1 MRNYDDIINLQRPI
15 SKHPKMSLYQRSAQ
29 FAPFAALTGYDGQV
43 KETARLTDKRI
54 ELDEE
59 VKLILDMK
67 IQVIQEMLSNRPK
80 VEITYFI
87 PDTKKD
93 GGKYE
98 TIVNNVK
105 KIDNYNGQIIMQ
117 NDLIIDKNLLT
128 RRITISANN
137 VINEEQAEKE
147 NTFEQIDL
155 FTDYHE
161 LEKKHD
167 EEKKERNLQRSIL
180 DIKKKYGKN
189 AILKGMNFEDG
200 GTTIERNEQVG
211 GHKA

>member
-80 VEITYFI
+80 VEITYFV

-98 TIVNNVK
+98 TIVNIVK

-117 NDLIIDKNLLT
+117 NDLIIDIKD
-128 RRITISANN
+128 I
-137 VINEEQAEKE
+137 VDINSDIFK
-147 NTFEQIDL
+147 
-155 FTDYHE
+155 
-161 LEKKHD
+161 
-167 EEKKERNLQRSIL
+167 SIIF
-180 DIKKKYGKN
+180 D
-189 AILKGMNFEDG
+189 
-200 GTTIERNEQVG
+200 
-211 GHKA
+211 

>member
-1 MRNYDDIINLQRPI
+1 MSNKYDDIINL
-15 SKHPKMSLYQRSAQ
+15 SHHVSNKHPQMTLEARAAQ

-117 NDLIIDKNLLT
+117 NDLIIDIKD
-128 RRITISANN
+128 I
-137 VINEEQAEKE
+137 VDINSDIFK
-147 NTFEQIDL
+147 
-155 FTDYHE
+155 
-161 LEKKHD
+161 
-167 EEKKERNLQRSIL
+167 SIVF
-180 DIKKKYGKN
+180 D
-189 AILKGMNFEDG
+189 
-200 GTTIERNEQVG
+200 
-211 GHKA
+211 